1 MAPNFNS
8 LLASVVFDGL
18 IVAVLAVA
26 VLAIGFVL
34 SKAGSASLVRF
45 ISSVAGAEQVKVRD
59 LGYWDKDVYESAMR
73 DLNRHKQAGGIMD
86 SESRE
91 ELKKWQ
97 FDNPDE
103 LKKRRSFSD
112 EFGN

>member
-1 MAPNFNS
+1 MGNFAS
-8 LLASVVFDGL
+8 LLGAVVFDGL

-34 SKAGSASLVRF
+34 AKVGSEALVRF
-45 ISSVAGAEQVKVRD
+45 ITSVAGCEQVQVGKH
-59 LGYWDKDVYESAMR
+59 GYWDKDVYDSAMR

-97 FDNPDE
+97 FENPDE
-103 LKKRRSFSD
+103 MKKRREFSD
-112 EFGN
+112 TFGH